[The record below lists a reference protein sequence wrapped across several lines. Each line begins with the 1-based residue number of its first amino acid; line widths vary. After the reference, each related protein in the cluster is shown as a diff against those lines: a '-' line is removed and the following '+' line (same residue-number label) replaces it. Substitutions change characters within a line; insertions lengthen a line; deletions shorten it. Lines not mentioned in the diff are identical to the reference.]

1 VILSN
6 RSVWP
11 LRGLAVA
18 VAAALTPAIA
28 ACEAG
33 TNAPT
38 QQWHQPTTGASTVVD
53 NTLRINNV
61 FVLGAPPAFR
71 LTPGRSAGL
80 FLALANNGAPDRLI
94 SIAAPGT
101 AASVQL
107 PAGGVGLGAQ
117 QAVLLTG
124 PAPQVVLRNLTRSL
138 NGGQFIRIVLI
149 FQNAGAVAL
158 KVPVIPRSQYFST
171 FSPVPVI
178 ASASPSP
185 SGSPSH
191 NKRGQQ
197 PSPGPTV
204 TATPSASPTA

>member
-1 VILSN
+1 VILNN
-6 RSVWP
+6 RRVWP

-33 TNAPT
+33 ANAPT
-38 QQWHQPTTGASTVVD
+38 QQWHQPTAGASKVVD
-53 NTLRINNV
+53 NTLRINNM

-94 SIAAPGT
+94 QIKAEGT
-101 AASVQL
+101 AVSVQI
-107 PAGGVGLGAQ
+107 PAGGVSLGRGQ
-117 QAVLLTG
+117 SVFLTG
-124 PAPQVVLRNLTRSL
+124 PAPRVVLRNLTRSL
-138 NGGQFIRIVLI
+138 NGGQFVEIKLVFL
-149 FQNAGAVAL
+149 NAGTVTL
-158 KVPVIPRSQYFST
+158 KVPVMPRSQYFST

-178 ASASPSP
+178 PSPSPSP
-185 SGSPSH
+185 SGSPAH
-191 NKRGQQ
+191 NRRGQH